1 MKPPYFRKYLTPHIV
16 GLLSSRAAH
25 RARRKI
31 FEMRRRT
38 ERRGH
43 EIFFFHDMAD
53 PYSHLLGQVLPDL
66 VAAYDVTLTQHL
78 VPPSDPE
85 STPQAA
91 LLAAHARLDAA
102 RIAAFHGLEFN
113 LERME
118 KKRQRRSGEDLT
130 ARLHEGS
137 EALARMGHYQ
147 GGMLFYA
154 GEWYWGLDRLPYL
167 EERLRSLGASR
178 NPASPILFRRPEDAG
193 EKFTADCNGQNVE
206 MFFSFRSPYSY
217 LALEKLPAFV
227 KRTGIDL
234 RLRPV
239 MPMITRGVP
248 LSGQKRRYIWF
259 DSTREARRQGI
270 AFGKIADPLIE
281 EGYKNALAL
290 FPLAEA
296 RGKALEFSRAA
307 MCAAFAEGRYLS
319 DESVLRRL
327 TNDLGMEW
335 PKCSEALGNEGW
347 RAAAEENAAA
357 LRKLGL
363 WGVPS
368 FRCGEV
374 SVWGQDRMWLLE
386 RLIRDGKNNLASSQD
401 CKAR

>member
-1 MKPPYFRKYLTPHIV
+1 MKPSYLRKYLTPHLV
-16 GLLSSRAAH
+16 GLLSSQAAH
-25 RARRKI
+25 RARCKI

-43 EIFFFHDMAD
+43 EIFFFHDLAD
-53 PYSHLLGQVLPDL
+53 PYSHLLAQVLPDL
-66 VAAYDVTLTQHL
+66 VAAYDVTLMQHL
-78 VPPSDPE
+78 VPPPDPE

-91 LLAAHARLDAA
+91 LLAAHAQLDAA

-113 LERME
+113 LEKME
-118 KKRQRRSGEDLT
+118 EERRRVSGEDLSE
-130 ARLHEGS
+130 RLQEGS
-137 EALARMGHYQ
+137 EQLARMGHYQ

-167 EERLRSLGASR
+167 EERLRSLGALR
-178 NPASPILFRRPEDAG
+178 NPALPIRFPRPQDMGQEFAPN
-193 EKFTADCNGQNVE
+193 CNGQPVE
-206 MFFSFRSPYSY
+206 MFYSFRSPYSY

-239 MPMITRGVP
+239 MPMVTRGVP
-248 LSGQKRRYIWF
+248 LSREKRRYIWF

-270 AFGKIADPLIE
+270 AFGKIADPFIE

-290 FPLAEA
+290 FPLAQA
-296 RGKALEFSRAA
+296 QGKALEFSRQA

-319 DESVLRRL
+319 DERVLRRL
-327 TNDLGMEW
+327 ANDVGMEW
-335 PKCSEALGNEGW
+335 PKCHEALGNEGW
-347 RAAAEENAAA
+347 RAAAEENSVT

-374 SVWGQDRMWLLE
+374 CVWGQDRMWLLE
-386 RLIRDGKNNLASSQD
+386 RLICERKNDFASP
-401 CKAR
+401 

>member
-1 MKPPYFRKYLTPHIV
+1 MKPPDLRKYLAPHIV
-16 GLLSSRAAH
+16 GLLSSQAVH

-31 FEMRRRT
+31 FELRRRT
-38 ERRGH
+38 ARRGH
-43 EIFFFHDMAD
+43 EILFFHDLAD
-53 PYSHLLGQVLPDL
+53 PYSHLLAQVLPDL
-66 VAAYDVTLTQHL
+66 VAAYDVTLTRHL
-78 VPPSDPE
+78 VPPPDPA

-91 LLAAHARLDAA
+91 LLAAHARLDAG
-102 RIAAFHGLEFN
+102 RIAAFHGLDFN
-113 LERME
+113 LESME
-118 KKRQRRSGEDLT
+118 EERQRLSGEDLKK
-130 ARLHEGS
+130 RLHEGS
-137 EALARMGHYQ
+137 EQLARLGHYQ

-167 EERLRSLGASR
+167 EERLRFLGASR
-178 NPASPILFRRPEDAG
+178 NSALPIHFRWPEQVGVGLAPC
-193 EKFTADCNGQNVE
+193 KSGQRLE

-217 LALEKLPAFV
+217 LALEKLPVFV
-227 KRTGIDL
+227 ESTGIDL

-248 LSGQKRRYIWF
+248 LSREKRRYIWF

-296 RGKALEFSRAA
+296 QGKALEFSRAA

-327 TNDLGMEW
+327 VIDLGMEW
-335 PKCSEALGNEGW
+335 PQCREALGNEGW
-347 RAAAEENAAA
+347 RAAAKENAVT

-374 SVWGQDRMWLLE
+374 CVWGQDRMWLLA
-386 RLIRDGKNNLASSQD
+386 RLIGQGKNDFASPRD
-401 CKAR
+401 R

>member
-1 MKPPYFRKYLTPHIV
+1 MKSPYLRKYLTPHIM
-16 GLLSSRAAH
+16 GLLSSQAAH

-31 FEMRRRT
+31 FEMRRRAK
-38 ERRGH
+38 RRGH
-43 EIFFFHDMAD
+43 EVFFFHDLAD
-53 PYSHLLGQVLPDL
+53 PYSYLLAQVLRDL
-66 VAAYDVTLTQHL
+66 VAAYDVTLTQYL
-78 VPPSDPE
+78 VPPPDPK

-102 RIAAFHGLEFN
+102 RIAVFHGLEFN
-113 LERME
+113 LERLE
-118 KKRQRRSGEDLT
+118 EERQRVPAEDLT
-130 ARLHEGS
+130 ERLQEGS
-137 EALARMGHYQ
+137 EQLARLGHYQ

-154 GEWYWGLDRLPYL
+154 GEWYWGLDRLAYL

-178 NPASPILFRRPEDAG
+178 NLASPIRFPRPPDM
-193 EKFTADCNGQNVE
+193 GQDFAPNRNAQPIE
-206 MFFSFRSPYSY
+206 MFYSFRSPYSY

-248 LSGQKRRYIWF
+248 LLREKRRYIWF

-296 RGKALEFSRAA
+296 QGKGLEFSRAA
-307 MCAAFAEGRYLS
+307 MSAAFAEGRYLS
-319 DESVLRRL
+319 DERVLRRL
-327 TNDLGMEW
+327 ADDLGMEW
-335 PKCSEALGNEGW
+335 PECREALGNEDW

-357 LRKLGL
+357 LRRLGL

-368 FRCGEV
+368 FHCGEV
-374 SVWGQDRMWLLE
+374 CVWGQDRMWLLE
-386 RLIRDGKNNLASSQD
+386 RLIGQGKNDFASPRD
-401 CKAR
+401 R

>member
-1 MKPPYFRKYLTPHIV
+1 MKPSYLRKYLRPHIV
-16 GLLSSRAAH
+16 GLLSSQAAH
-25 RARRKI
+25 RARRRI
-31 FEMRRRT
+31 FEIRRRA

-43 EIFFFHDMAD
+43 EIFFFHDLAD
-53 PYSHLLGQVLPDL
+53 PYSHLLAQVLPDL
-66 VAAYDVTLTQHL
+66 VAAYDVTLMQHL
-78 VPPSDPE
+78 VPPPDPE

-91 LLAAHARLDAA
+91 LLSAHAQLDAA

-118 KKRQRRSGEDLT
+118 EERQRVSGEDLT
-130 ARLHEGS
+130 ERLQEGS
-137 EALARMGHYQ
+137 EQLARMGHYQ

-178 NPASPILFRRPEDAG
+178 NPALPIRFPRPQEMG
-193 EKFTADCNGQNVE
+193 QKFAPNHNGQLVE
-206 MFFSFRSPYSY
+206 IFYSFRSPYSY

-239 MPMITRGVP
+239 MPMVTRGVP
-248 LSGQKRRYIWF
+248 LSGEKRRYIWF

-270 AFGKIADPLIE
+270 AFGKIADPLIG

-296 RGKALEFSRAA
+296 QGKALEFSRQA

-319 DESVLRRL
+319 DERVLRRL
-327 TNDLGMEW
+327 ANDVGMEW
-335 PKCSEALGNEGW
+335 PKCHEALGNEGW
-347 RAAAEENAAA
+347 RAAAEENAVT

-374 SVWGQDRMWLLE
+374 CVWGQDRMWLLE
-386 RLIRDGKNNLASSQD
+386 HLICEGKNDFASP
-401 CKAR
+401 

>member
-1 MKPPYFRKYLTPHIV
+1 MKPSYLRKYLRPHIV
-16 GLLSSRAAH
+16 GFLSSQAAH
-25 RARRKI
+25 RARRRI
-31 FEMRRRT
+31 FEIRRRA

-43 EIFFFHDMAD
+43 EIFFFHDLAD
-53 PYSHLLGQVLPDL
+53 PYSHLLAQVLPDL
-66 VAAYDVTLTQHL
+66 VAAYDVTLMQHL
-78 VPPSDPE
+78 VPPPDPE

-91 LLAAHARLDAA
+91 LLSAHAQLDAA
-102 RIAAFHGLEFN
+102 RIAVFHGLEFN

-118 KKRQRRSGEDLT
+118 EERQRVSGEDLT
-130 ARLHEGS
+130 ERLQEGS
-137 EALARMGHYQ
+137 EQLARMGHYQ

-178 NPASPILFRRPEDAG
+178 NPALPIRFPRPQEIG
-193 EKFTADCNGQNVE
+193 QKFAPNHNGQLVE
-206 MFFSFRSPYSY
+206 IFYSFRSPYSY

-239 MPMITRGVP
+239 MPMVTRGVP
-248 LSGQKRRYIWF
+248 LSGEKRRYIWF

-270 AFGKIADPLIE
+270 AFGKIADPLIG

-296 RGKALEFSRAA
+296 QGKALEFSRQA

-319 DESVLRRL
+319 DERVLRRL
-327 TNDLGMEW
+327 ANDVGMEW
-335 PKCSEALGNEGW
+335 PKCHEALGNEGW
-347 RAAAEENAAA
+347 RAAAEENAVT

-368 FRCGEV
+368 FRCGKV
-374 SVWGQDRMWLLE
+374 CVWGQDRMWLLE
-386 RLIRDGKNNLASSQD
+386 HLICEGKNDFASP
-401 CKAR
+401 

>member
-1 MKPPYFRKYLTPHIV
+1 MKPPYLRKYLTPHIV
-16 GLLSSRAAH
+16 GLLSSHAVH

-43 EIFFFHDMAD
+43 EIFFFHDLAD
-53 PYSHLLGQVLPDL
+53 PYSHLLAQVLPDL
-66 VAAYDVTLTQHL
+66 VAAYDVTLTKHL
-78 VPPSDPE
+78 VPPPDPE

-91 LLAAHARLDAA
+91 LLAAHAQLDAA
-102 RIAAFHGLEFN
+102 RIAAIHGLEFN

-118 KKRQRRSGEDLT
+118 EELQHVSEEDLT
-130 ARLHEGS
+130 ERLQEGS
-137 EALARMGHYQ
+137 EQLARMGHYQ

-154 GEWYWGLDRLPYL
+154 GEWYWGLDRLAYL

-178 NPASPILFRRPEDAG
+178 NPALPVRFPRPQDRSQEFAP
-193 EKFTADCNGQNVE
+193 NRNRQPVE
-206 MFFSFRSPYSY
+206 MFYSFRSPYSY

-248 LSGQKRRYIWF
+248 LSREKRRYIWF

-281 EGYKNALAL
+281 QGYKNALAL

-296 RGKALEFSRAA
+296 QGKALEFSRQA
-307 MCAAFAEGRYLS
+307 MCAAFAKGRYLS
-319 DESVLRRL
+319 DERVLRRL
-327 TNDLGMEW
+327 VNEVGMGW
-335 PKCSEALGNEGW
+335 PKCREALGNEGW
-347 RAAAEENAAA
+347 RVAAEENATA

-374 SVWGQDRMWLLE
+374 CVWGQDRMWLLE
-386 RLIRDGKNNLASSQD
+386 RLICEGKNDFASP
-401 CKAR
+401 